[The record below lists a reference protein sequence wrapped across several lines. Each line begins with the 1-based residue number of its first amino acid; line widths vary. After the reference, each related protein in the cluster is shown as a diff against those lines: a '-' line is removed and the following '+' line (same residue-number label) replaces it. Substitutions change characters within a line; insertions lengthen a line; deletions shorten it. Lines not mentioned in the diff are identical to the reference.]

1 VRNGRTSALAT
12 YRPEDRSIV
21 KIHRK
26 TVSGIAPRNAEQSF
40 AVHAL
45 CNPAVA
51 LVTVSGKAGTGKT
64 LLALAAALE
73 QRTRIARSC
82 SPGRSCRL
90 SNKDIGYLP
99 GDIQSKISP
108 YMQPLYDNLA

>member
-1 VRNGRTSALAT
+1 MPSAT
-12 YRPEDRSIV
+12 HRS
-21 KIHRK
+21 
-26 TVSGIAPRNAEQSF
+26 P
-40 AVHAL
+40 
-45 CNPAVA
+45 

-73 QRTRIARSC
+73 QRTRYRQIMLAR
-82 SPGRSCRL
+82 PIVPL

-108 YMQPLYDNLA
+108 YMQPLYDNSGSDPQPVFRAERDGADARPACSTTRSWSSSRWPTFAAAAW